1 VAAAAAGASPAAAS
15 AAAAAAASAVS
26 SGGSCTAVASASS
39 SAAASA
45 GASGAAAS
53 AAASAASVATCTY
66 TSIVERV
73 IIRNEPNVIT
83 NNVIHRVIR
92 STSTQPTTSSPSTT
106 RALTDLETVRLG
118 KSTFASN
125 GYRPVAVVSPFKIIG
140 GHVLLTSASNN
151 IKLVAATITGN
162 NVDHAVVI
170 DLTKVRDVKAGES
183 IYQADLGEV
192 ITGTNPFTRQ
202 RDTVSNFTDLLL
214 WNNSN
219 SPLTLSD
226 DSEISMAIVF
236 K

>member
-1 VAAAAAGASPAAAS
+1 MFDILMHASCRYRFLSSATLAVVIIIGALFIPILGEQSSKAQSSGASSSSS
-15 AAAAAAASAVS
+15 A
-26 SGGSCTAVASASS
+26 SGGASASAS
-39 SAAASA
+39 ASA
-45 GASGAAAS
+45 G
-53 AAASAASVATCTY
+53 SVIVNNEPARISKNVIN
-66 TSIVERV
+66 SIVKNSQSRT
-73 IIRNEPNVIT
+73 I
-83 NNVIHRVIR
+83 
-92 STSTQPTTSSPSTT
+92 TTSPSST
-106 RALTDLETVRLG
+106 APLVDLETVRLG

-125 GYRPVAVVSPFKIIG
+125 GYRPVADVTPFRIIG
-140 GHVLLTSASNN
+140 GHVSLSSPKSV
-151 IKLVAATITGN
+151 KLVAATITGN

-236 K
+236 R

>member
-1 VAAAAAGASPAAAS
+1 MFDVSIQISCRYRFLSSATLAIVIIIGVLFIPLLSEQSSKAQSSGTSSSSSASGGAS
-15 AAAAAAASAVS
+15 
-26 SGGSCTAVASASS
+26 ASASS
-39 SAAASA
+39 SASA
-45 GASGAAAS
+45 GNVIVNNEPARISKN
-53 AAASAASVATCTY
+53 VIN
-66 TSIVERV
+66 SIVKSSQSRV
-73 IIRNEPNVIT
+73 V
-83 NNVIHRVIR
+83 
-92 STSTQPTTSSPSTT
+92 TTSPSSI
-106 RALTDLETVRLG
+106 APLVDLETVRLG

-125 GYRPVAVVSPFKIIG
+125 GYRPVADVTPFRIIG
-140 GHVLLTSASNN
+140 GHVSLSSPKSV
-151 IKLVAATITGN
+151 KLVAATITGN

>member
-1 VAAAAAGASPAAAS
+1 MFDASIQTSCRYRFLSSAILAIVIIIGVLFIPLLSEQSSKAQSSGASSSSSSS
-15 AAAAAAASAVS
+15 A
-26 SGGSCTAVASASS
+26 SGGASAS
-39 SAAASA
+39 ASA
-45 GASGAAAS
+45 GS
-53 AAASAASVATCTY
+53 AIVNNEPARISKNVIN
-66 TSIVERV
+66 SIVKNSQSRV
-73 IIRNEPNVIT
+73 V
-83 NNVIHRVIR
+83 
-92 STSTQPTTSSPSTT
+92 TTSPSSITP
-106 RALTDLETVRLG
+106 LVDLETVRLG

-125 GYRPVAVVSPFKIIG
+125 GYRPVADVTPFRIIG
-140 GHVLLTSASNN
+140 GHVSLSSPKSV
-151 IKLVAATITGN
+151 KLVAATITGN

>member
-1 VAAAAAGASPAAAS
+1 MFDILIHTSCRYRFLSSATLAVVIIIGALFIPLLGEQTSKAQSSGASSSSS
-15 AAAAAAASAVS
+15 A
-26 SGGSCTAVASASS
+26 SGGGSASAS
-39 SAAASA
+39 AST
-45 GASGAAAS
+45 G
-53 AAASAASVATCTY
+53 SVIVNNEPARISKNVIN
-66 TSIVERV
+66 SIVKNSQSRTV
-73 IIRNEPNVIT
+73 
-83 NNVIHRVIR
+83 
-92 STSTQPTTSSPSTT
+92 TTSPSSI
-106 RALTDLETVRLG
+106 APLVDLETVRLG

-125 GYRPVAVVSPFKIIG
+125 GYRPVADVTPFRIIG
-140 GHVLLTSASNN
+140 GHVSLSSPKSV
-151 IKLVAATITGN
+151 KLVAATITGN

-236 K
+236 R

>member
-1 VAAAAAGASPAAAS
+1 MFDILMHASCRYRFLSSATLAVVIIIGALFIPILGEQSSKAQSSGAS
-15 AAAAAAASAVS
+15 
-26 SGGSCTAVASASS
+26 SS
-39 SAAASA
+39 SAASGGASASASASA
-45 GASGAAAS
+45 G
-53 AAASAASVATCTY
+53 SVIVNNEPARISKNVIN
-66 TSIVERV
+66 SIVKNSQSRT
-73 IIRNEPNVIT
+73 I
-83 NNVIHRVIR
+83 
-92 STSTQPTTSSPSTT
+92 TTSPSST
-106 RALTDLETVRLG
+106 APLVDLETVRLG

-125 GYRPVAVVSPFKIIG
+125 GYRPVADVTPFRIIG
-140 GHVLLTSASNN
+140 GHVSLSSPKSV
-151 IKLVAATITGN
+151 KLVAATITGN

-236 K
+236 R

>member
-1 VAAAAAGASPAAAS
+1 MFDVSIQASCRYRFLSSAILAIVIIIGVLFIPLLSEQSSKAQSSGASSSSSSS
-15 AAAAAAASAVS
+15 A
-26 SGGSCTAVASASS
+26 SGGASAS
-39 SAAASA
+39 ASA
-45 GASGAAAS
+45 GS
-53 AAASAASVATCTY
+53 AIVNNEPARISKNVIN
-66 TSIVERV
+66 SIVKNSQSRV
-73 IIRNEPNVIT
+73 V
-83 NNVIHRVIR
+83 
-92 STSTQPTTSSPSTT
+92 TTSPSSITP
-106 RALTDLETVRLG
+106 LVDLETVRLG

-125 GYRPVAVVSPFKIIG
+125 GYRPVADVTPFRIIG
-140 GHVLLTSASNN
+140 GHVSLSSPKSV
-151 IKLVAATITGN
+151 KLVAATITGN

>member
-1 VAAAAAGASPAAAS
+1 MFDILIHTSCRYRFLSSATLAVVIIIGALFIPLLGEQTSKAQSSGASSSS
-15 AAAAAAASAVS
+15 A
-26 SGGSCTAVASASS
+26 SGGASTSASAST
-39 SAAASA
+39 
-45 GASGAAAS
+45 G
-53 AAASAASVATCTY
+53 SVIVNNEPARISKNVIN
-66 TSIVERV
+66 SIVKNSQSRTV
-73 IIRNEPNVIT
+73 
-83 NNVIHRVIR
+83 
-92 STSTQPTTSSPSTT
+92 TTSPSSI
-106 RALTDLETVRLG
+106 APLVDLETVRLG

-125 GYRPVAVVSPFKIIG
+125 GYRPVADVTPFRIIG
-140 GHVLLTSASNN
+140 GHVSLSSPKSV
-151 IKLVAATITGN
+151 KLVAATITGN

-236 K
+236 R

>member
-1 VAAAAAGASPAAAS
+1 MFDILIHTSCRYRFLSSATLALVIIIGALFIPLLSEQTSKAQSTGASSSSS
-15 AAAAAAASAVS
+15 A
-26 SGGSCTAVASASS
+26 SGGASTSASAST
-39 SAAASA
+39 
-45 GASGAAAS
+45 G
-53 AAASAASVATCTY
+53 SVIVNNEPARISKNVIN
-66 TSIVERV
+66 SIVKNSQSRTV
-73 IIRNEPNVIT
+73 
-83 NNVIHRVIR
+83 
-92 STSTQPTTSSPSTT
+92 TTSPSSI
-106 RALTDLETVRLG
+106 APLVDLETVRLG

-125 GYRPVAVVSPFKIIG
+125 GYRPVADVTPFRIIG
-140 GHVLLTSASNN
+140 GHVSLSSPKSV
-151 IKLVAATITGN
+151 KLVAATITGN

-236 K
+236 R

>member
-1 VAAAAAGASPAAAS
+1 MFDVSIQISCRYRFLSSATLAIVIIIGVLFIPLLSEQSSKAQSSGTSSSSSASGGAS
-15 AAAAAAASAVS
+15 
-26 SGGSCTAVASASS
+26 ASASS
-39 SAAASA
+39 SASA
-45 GASGAAAS
+45 GNVIVNNEPARISKN
-53 AAASAASVATCTY
+53 VIN
-66 TSIVERV
+66 SIVKSSQSRV
-73 IIRNEPNVIT
+73 V
-83 NNVIHRVIR
+83 
-92 STSTQPTTSSPSTT
+92 TTSPSSI
-106 RALTDLETVRLG
+106 APLVDLETVRLG

-125 GYRPVAVVSPFKIIG
+125 GYRPVADVTPFRIIG
-140 GHVLLTSASNN
+140 GHVSLSSPKSV
-151 IKLVAATITGN
+151 KLVAATITGN

-183 IYQADLGEV
+183 IYHADLGEV

>member
-1 VAAAAAGASPAAAS
+1 MFDVSIQISCRYRFLSSVTLAIVIIIGVLFIPPLSEQSSKAQSSGTSSSSSASGGAS
-15 AAAAAAASAVS
+15 
-26 SGGSCTAVASASS
+26 ASASS
-39 SAAASA
+39 SASA
-45 GASGAAAS
+45 GNVIVNNEPARISKN
-53 AAASAASVATCTY
+53 VIN
-66 TSIVERV
+66 SIVKSSQSRV
-73 IIRNEPNVIT
+73 V
-83 NNVIHRVIR
+83 
-92 STSTQPTTSSPSTT
+92 TTSPSSI
-106 RALTDLETVRLG
+106 APLVDLETVRLG

-125 GYRPVAVVSPFKIIG
+125 GYRPVADVTPFRIIG
-140 GHVLLTSASNN
+140 GHVSLSSPKSV
-151 IKLVAATITGN
+151 KLVAATITGN

>member
-1 VAAAAAGASPAAAS
+1 MFDITIQTSCRYRFLSSATLAIVIIIGVLFIPLLNEQSSKAQSSGASSSSSSAS
-15 AAAAAAASAVS
+15 A
-26 SGGSCTAVASASS
+26 GASASS
-39 SAAASA
+39 SASA
-45 GASGAAAS
+45 GS
-53 AAASAASVATCTY
+53 AIVNNEPARISKNVIN
-66 TSIVERV
+66 SIVKNSQSRAV
-73 IIRNEPNVIT
+73 
-83 NNVIHRVIR
+83 
-92 STSTQPTTSSPSTT
+92 TTSPSST
-106 RALTDLETVRLG
+106 APLVDLETVRLG

-125 GYRPVAVVSPFKIIG
+125 GYRPVADVTPFRIIG
-140 GHVLLTSASNN
+140 GHVSLSSPKSV
-151 IKLVAATITGN
+151 KLVAATITGN

-236 K
+236 R

>member
-1 VAAAAAGASPAAAS
+1 MFDISIHSSCRFRFLSSAILAVVVVIIGVLFIPLLGEQSSQAQSSGASSSSS
-15 AAAAAAASAVS
+15 A
-26 SGGSCTAVASASS
+26 SGGASASA
-39 SAAASA
+39 SASASA
-45 GASGAAAS
+45 G
-53 AAASAASVATCTY
+53 SVIVNNEPARITKNVIN
-66 TSIVERV
+66 SIVKNSQSRAV
-73 IIRNEPNVIT
+73 
-83 NNVIHRVIR
+83 
-92 STSTQPTTSSPSTT
+92 TTSPSSI
-106 RALTDLETVRLG
+106 APLVDLETIRLG

-125 GYRPVAVVSPFKIIG
+125 GYRPVADVTPFRIIG
-140 GHVLLTSASNN
+140 GHVSLSSPKSV
-151 IKLVAATITGN
+151 KLVAATITGK

>member
-1 VAAAAAGASPAAAS
+1 MFDILMHTSYRYRFLSGATLAVVIIIGALFIPILDEQSSNAQSSGASSSSS
-15 AAAAAAASAVS
+15 A
-26 SGGSCTAVASASS
+26 SGGASASAS
-39 SAAASA
+39 ASA
-45 GASGAAAS
+45 G
-53 AAASAASVATCTY
+53 SVIVNNEPARISKNVIN
-66 TSIVERV
+66 SIVKNSQSRAV
-73 IIRNEPNVIT
+73 
-83 NNVIHRVIR
+83 
-92 STSTQPTTSSPSTT
+92 TTSPSST
-106 RALTDLETVRLG
+106 APLVDLETVRLG

-125 GYRPVAVVSPFKIIG
+125 GYRPVADVTPFRIIG
-140 GHVLLTSASNN
+140 GHVSLSSPKSV
-151 IKLVAATITGN
+151 KLVAATITGN

-226 DSEISMAIVF
+226 DSEFSRVIVF
-236 K
+236 RGK

>member
-1 VAAAAAGASPAAAS
+1 MFDVSIQTSCRYRFLSSTILAIVIIGVLFIPLLNEQSSKAQSSGASSSSSSSSS
-15 AAAAAAASAVS
+15 A
-26 SGGSCTAVASASS
+26 SGGASAS
-39 SAAASA
+39 ASA
-45 GASGAAAS
+45 GS
-53 AAASAASVATCTY
+53 AIVNNEPARISKNVIN
-66 TSIVERV
+66 SIVKNSQSRV
-73 IIRNEPNVIT
+73 V
-83 NNVIHRVIR
+83 
-92 STSTQPTTSSPSTT
+92 TTSPSSITP
-106 RALTDLETVRLG
+106 LVDLETVRLG

-125 GYRPVAVVSPFKIIG
+125 GYRPVADVTPFRIIG
-140 GHVLLTSASNN
+140 GHVSLSSPKSV
-151 IKLVAATITGN
+151 KLVAATITGN

>member
-1 VAAAAAGASPAAAS
+1 MFDILIHTSCRYRFLSSATLAVVIIIGALFIPLLGEQTSKAQSSGASSSS
-15 AAAAAAASAVS
+15 A
-26 SGGSCTAVASASS
+26 SGGASTSASAST
-39 SAAASA
+39 
-45 GASGAAAS
+45 G
-53 AAASAASVATCTY
+53 SVIVNNEPARISKNVIN
-66 TSIVERV
+66 SIVKNSQSRTV
-73 IIRNEPNVIT
+73 
-83 NNVIHRVIR
+83 
-92 STSTQPTTSSPSTT
+92 TTSPSSI
-106 RALTDLETVRLG
+106 APLVDLETVRLG

-125 GYRPVAVVSPFKIIG
+125 GYRPVADVTPFRIIG
-140 GHVLLTSASNN
+140 GHVSLSSPKSV
-151 IKLVAATITGN
+151 KLVAATITGN
-162 NVDHAVVI
+162 NVDHAVII

-236 K
+236 R

>member
-1 VAAAAAGASPAAAS
+1 MFDILIHTSCRYRFLSSATLALVIIIGALFIPLLSEQTSKAQS
-15 AAAAAAASAVS
+15 T
-26 SGGSCTAVASASS
+26 GASS
-39 SAAASA
+39 SSSASG
-45 GASGAAAS
+45 GASTSGSAS
-53 AAASAASVATCTY
+53 TGSVIVNNEPARISKNVIN
-66 TSIVERV
+66 SIVKNSQSRTV
-73 IIRNEPNVIT
+73 
-83 NNVIHRVIR
+83 
-92 STSTQPTTSSPSTT
+92 TTSPSSI
-106 RALTDLETVRLG
+106 APLVDLETVRLG

-125 GYRPVAVVSPFKIIG
+125 GYRPVADVTPFRIIG
-140 GHVLLTSASNN
+140 GHVSLSSPKSV
-151 IKLVAATITGN
+151 KLVAATITGN

-236 K
+236 R

>member
-1 VAAAAAGASPAAAS
+1 MFDVSIQISCRYRFLSSVTLAIVIIIGVLFIPLLSEQSSKAQSSGTSSSSSASGGAS
-15 AAAAAAASAVS
+15 
-26 SGGSCTAVASASS
+26 ASASS
-39 SAAASA
+39 SASA
-45 GASGAAAS
+45 GNVIVNNEPARISKN
-53 AAASAASVATCTY
+53 VIN
-66 TSIVERV
+66 SIVKSSQSRV
-73 IIRNEPNVIT
+73 V
-83 NNVIHRVIR
+83 
-92 STSTQPTTSSPSTT
+92 TTSPSSI
-106 RALTDLETVRLG
+106 APLVDLETVRLG

-125 GYRPVAVVSPFKIIG
+125 GYRPVADVTPFRIIG
-140 GHVLLTSASNN
+140 GHVSLSSPKSV
-151 IKLVAATITGN
+151 KLVAATITGN

>member
-1 VAAAAAGASPAAAS
+1 MHTSYRYRFLSGATLAVVIIIGALFIPILDEQSSNAQLSGASSSSS
-15 AAAAAAASAVS
+15 A
-26 SGGSCTAVASASS
+26 SGGASASAS
-39 SAAASA
+39 ASA
-45 GASGAAAS
+45 G
-53 AAASAASVATCTY
+53 SVIVNNEPARISKNVIN
-66 TSIVERV
+66 SIVKNSQSRT
-73 IIRNEPNVIT
+73 I
-83 NNVIHRVIR
+83 
-92 STSTQPTTSSPSTT
+92 TTSPSST
-106 RALTDLETVRLG
+106 APLVDLETVRLG

-125 GYRPVAVVSPFKIIG
+125 GYRPVADVTPFRIIG
-140 GHVLLTSASNN
+140 GHVSLSSPKSV
-151 IKLVAATITGN
+151 KLVAATITGN

-236 K
+236 R